1 MSSCVE
7 VSLRT
12 RRAIATKRARFAAW
26 RAVRDVVPLRAE
38 AGDAVW
44 RVSVRPSAGPAVLD
58 AIQAAGARGFLDWG
72 GGLVWVAGPP
82 DLHDA
87 VSAAAG
93 RGTWTLLRAP
103 EPVRAAVRVVPPEAE
118 ALARITRRVKAA
130 LDPSGILNPGRIY
143 AGL

>member
-1 MSSCVE
+1 MV
-7 VSLRT
+7 
-12 RRAIATKRARFAAW
+12 
-26 RAVRDVVPLRAE
+26 D
-38 AGDAVW
+38 AGG
-44 RVSVRPSAGPAVLD
+44 RGLSVVLD
-58 AIQAAGARGFLDWG
+58 AAETALTGRRSVPVTPPIGTRTIPIPVPAAPAGDRFDEDRVGLDH
-72 GGLVWVAGPP
+72 LSLAVPAVS

-87 VSAAAG
+87 VASAAG
-93 RGTWTLLRAP
+93 RGAWTLLRAP